1 MIHSGY
7 YVQLEYTVVI
17 VCLCEV
23 EVRVDRDPQ
32 RLLRPTEGWK
42 ERQKDVGPSGSGPL
56 LHMPH
61 RSVNEPMRSQ

>member
-1 MIHSGY
+1 MFASVADFSRRVLLGGTL
-7 YVQLEYTVVI
+7 VTDCGCQ
-17 VCLCEV
+17 V

-42 ERQKDVGPSGSGPL
+42 ERQKDAGPSSNGPV

-61 RSVNEPMRSQ
+61 R